1 MRKLSRACVTLLLSS
16 LLCGCT
22 KYVYLPVWSCQE
34 PTMPVEQPLRTSG
47 ITDKDS
53 TDTILKGF
61 IYDIT
66 YLKSLNEQYRVLLQ
80 GYSTKGKTM
89 PSLLDGLVPCADG
102 FGMCKD

>member
-1 MRKLSRACVTLLLSS
+1 MRKLNRVCGILLLSS

-22 KYVYLPVWSCQE
+22 KYVYLPVWTCPE
-34 PTMPVEQPLRTSG
+34 PIMPLEAPLKTAG

-61 IYDIT
+61 IYDLT
-66 YLKSLNEQYRVLLQ
+66 YLKGLNEQYKVLLQ
-80 GYSTKGKTM
+80 GYSTKGKAM